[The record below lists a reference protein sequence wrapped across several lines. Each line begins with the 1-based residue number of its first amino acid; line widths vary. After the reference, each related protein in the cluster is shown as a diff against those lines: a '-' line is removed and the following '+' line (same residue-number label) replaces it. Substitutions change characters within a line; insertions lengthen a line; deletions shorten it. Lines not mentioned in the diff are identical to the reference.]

1 MLKRWFT
8 LTLLALVAVSSMAQD
23 SFVIGDQVPG
33 APELSARGEYGVGVQ
48 TLSLSKPDSVDVL
61 NAAIY
66 DRPLTVEVWY
76 PALIPD
82 GVEELTTYD
91 DNFGRADV
99 EGSLSPFAFA
109 GRALRDAEPNTEA
122 SPYPLIVVSHGYPG
136 SRFMMSNLTE
146 NLASKGYVVVAI
158 DHTDSTFLDV
168 ANFGSTL
175 LNRTS
180 DQRFVI
186 DQMAELGAG
195 DGFLAGL
202 VDADNTAIIGY
213 SMGGF
218 GALATL
224 GAGYNEVMANFL
236 GEAAT
241 PILFSETY
249 EGDARVKA
257 AVLFSPWGGDLRA
270 VGAPG
275 VSFWNADALANI
287 TAPTLWISGSRDD
300 VAIHEGIVNL
310 FDGAVNSERYLLT
323 FVNGL
328 HNTAPNPPVAEATL
342 FGDYE
347 RYSEPVWDRRHMIN
361 INQHFVTAFFGQHL
375 KGEDNSVY
383 LDVAVEDA
391 NDGVYSVDEEGNPTE
406 ENTYWAGF
414 TNRTAVGLTLRA
426 GE

>member
-1 MLKRWFT
+1 MLKKW
-8 LTLLALVAVSSMAQD
+8 LTLALSFFVAVSVMAQGNYLA
-23 SFVIGDQVPG
+23 GDPMPG
-33 APELSARGEYGVGVQ
+33 APELAPRGAYGVGVQ
-48 TLSLSKPDSVDVL
+48 TLSLSKPNSLDVL
-61 NAAIY
+61 NARIY

-76 PALIPD
+76 PAIIPD
-82 GVEELTTYD
+82 GVEQLTTY
-91 DNFGRADV
+91 NETFGRADV
-99 EGSLSPFAFA
+99 EGSLSPFAFE
-109 GRALRDAEPNTEA
+109 GRALRDAQPNAEA
-122 SPYPLIVVSHGYPG
+122 APYPLVVVSHGYPG
-136 SRFMMSNLTE
+136 SRFMMTNLTE

-175 LNRTS
+175 INRTA

-218 GALATL
+218 GALATI
-224 GAGYNEVMANFL
+224 GAGYNQVLANFL
-236 GEAAT
+236 GEAAK

-249 EGDARVKA
+249 EGDSRVKA

-300 VAIHEGIVNL
+300 VAIHEGIVKL
-310 FDGAVNSERYLLT
+310 FDSAVNSERFLLT
-323 FVNGL
+323 YVNGL
-328 HNTAPNPPVAEATL
+328 HNTAPNPPVAETVL
-342 FGDYE
+342 FRDYE

-361 INQHFVTAFFGQHL
+361 INQHFITAFLGQYL
-375 KGEDNSVY
+375 KGEDNSKY
-383 LDVAVEDA
+383 LNLAVEDA
-391 NDGVYSVDEEGNPTE
+391 NDGVYSVDDAGNPTAE
-406 ENTYWAGF
+406 HTYWAGF
-414 TNRTAVGLTLRA
+414 TNRTAVGLTFRA